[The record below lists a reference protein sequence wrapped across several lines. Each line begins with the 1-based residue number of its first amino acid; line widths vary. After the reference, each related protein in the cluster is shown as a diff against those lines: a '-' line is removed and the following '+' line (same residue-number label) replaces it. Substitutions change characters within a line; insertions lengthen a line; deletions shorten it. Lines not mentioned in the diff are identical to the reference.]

1 VKQLIL
7 RLEPVIWLL
16 FGLGFMVGCML
27 FPAYILA
34 VGIAAPLGWLPPEA
48 IAFERVSGLAGS
60 WIGRLVLLAM
70 IVFPA
75 WNGLNHFR
83 HFLIDLGSYERDR
96 ILAPLLYGIAV
107 VVSLLAVVAVVR
119 L

>member
-1 VKQLIL
+1 MKQLIL
-7 RLEPVIWLL
+7 RLEPVIWFL
-16 FGLGFMVGCML
+16 FGSGFLVGCML

-34 VGIAAPLGWLPPEA
+34 VGIAAPLGWLPPDA
-48 IAFERVSGLAGS
+48 ISFERVSGLAGS
-60 WIGRLVLLAM
+60 GVGRLVLLAM

-83 HFLIDLGSYERDR
+83 HFLIDLGGYERDR
-96 ILAPLLYGIAV
+96 IMAPLLYGLAV
-107 VVSLLAVVAVVR
+107 VVSLVAVVAVVR